1 MNTPPRAIAPITE
14 TFPPEINGVANTR
27 DHLVDGLRARGHRL
41 QLVRPRQSNDDGLLT
56 RGWPLPDD
64 SSQQWASRPC
74 TNCCASGSSTA
85 RQ

>member
-1 MNTPPRAIAPITE
+1 M
-14 TFPPEINGVANTR
+14 ANTR

-41 QLVRPRQSNDDGLLT
+41 QLVRPRQSNDDGRKSDEQLPLP